1 MSKKISNPIKLGN
14 IIILSA
20 PSGAGKSSICEAVLA
35 SDKKDT
41 TYLISYTT
49 RHPRTGEKNGKNYFF
64 LSEESFKKMIKEGKF
79 AEWAKVHGNYY
90 GTSKELLDKALT
102 AGKNVILEIDVQGG
116 INIKKQYPYRT
127 CMIFIMTTDFKTLE
141 KRLIARNKDCKETID
156 TRMVNA
162 KKELEYLPKYDYL
175 VINRDLTDAVESVR
189 TIIKSL
195 EYKIQK
201 DTIYF
206 A

>member
-1 MSKKISNPIKLGN
+1 VSKKISNPIKLGN

-20 PSGAGKSSICEAVLA
+20 PSGAGKSSICEVVLA
-35 SDKKDT
+35 SDKKDI
-41 TYLISYTT
+41 TYLISHTT
-49 RHPRTGEKNGKNYFF
+49 RPPRTGEKNGENYFF
-64 LSEESFKKMIKEGKF
+64 VSEESFKKMIKEGKF

-127 CMIFIMTTDFKTLE
+127 CMIFIMPTDFKTLE

-156 TRMVNA
+156 MRIVNA
-162 KKELEYLPKYDYL
+162 KKELEYLPKYEYL
-175 VINRDLTDAVESVR
+175 VINKDLTDAVESVR

>member
-1 MSKKISNPIKLGN
+1 VSKKISNPIKLGN